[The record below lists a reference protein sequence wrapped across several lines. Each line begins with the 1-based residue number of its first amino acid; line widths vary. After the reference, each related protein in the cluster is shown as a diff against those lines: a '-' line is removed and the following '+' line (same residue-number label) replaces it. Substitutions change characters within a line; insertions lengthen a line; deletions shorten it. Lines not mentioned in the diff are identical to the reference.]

1 MIARPLLPDDV
12 PAAAAAAVAALPAP
26 PDQAA
31 GRVEY
36 MERRIGHM
44 QRTDPAGAHVA
55 VDEDGTV
62 VGVGLAI
69 VRDGVWGLS
78 LLGVLPDRHAR
89 GAGRALLRACLETAE
104 DAPRGQLI
112 LSSTDPKAMRLYA
125 RAGFRL
131 LPCVA
136 LAGILDR
143 DRIPLG
149 LASTPS
155 DDFERAVQVG
165 RAVRG
170 GAYDAEDLRVLRP
183 DSRLL
188 VCGDRGFAVHS
199 DGTVK
204 LLCATDEEAATDL
217 LWSCFAAATPG
228 ATVGVD
234 FITAGQD
241 WAIQTGLA
249 AGLLLSPDGPVF
261 ARGELGPLR
270 PWLPS
275 GALL

>member
-1 MIARPLLPDDV
+1 MITRPLAPEDV

-31 GRVEY
+31 GRVAC
-36 MERRIGHM
+36 MERRIAHM
-44 QRTDPAGAHVA
+44 QRTDPGGAHVA
-55 VDEDGTV
+55 LDGDGSV

-69 VRDGVWGLS
+69 VRDGIWGLS

-89 GAGRALLRACLETAE
+89 GAGRALLRACLQTA
-104 DAPRGQLI
+104 AGTRGQLI

-155 DDFERAVQVG
+155 QDYERAVTVG

-170 GAYDAEDLRVLRP
+170 GAYDAHDLRVLRP
-183 DSRLL
+183 DSGLL
-188 VCGDRGFAVHS
+188 VCGDRGFAVHA

-241 WAIQTGLA
+241 WAIQTGLE

-261 ARGELGPLR
+261 ARGTLGPLR

>member
-1 MIARPLLPDDV
+1 VIARPLLPEDV

-26 PDQAA
+26 PDQAR
-31 GRVEY
+31 GRVDY
-36 MERRIGHM
+36 MERRIAHL
-44 QRTDPAGAHVA
+44 QRTDPDGAQVA
-55 VDEDGTV
+55 VDEDGNV

-89 GAGRALLRACLETAE
+89 GAGRAMLRACLQTAV
-104 DAPRGQLI
+104 DARGALI

-149 LASTPS
+149 LASVPS
-155 DDFERAVQVG
+155 DDIERAVTVG

-170 GAYDAEDLRVLRP
+170 GAYSAEDLRVLRP
-183 DSRLL
+183 DSALL

-234 FITAGQD
+234 FLTAGQD
-241 WAIQTGLA
+241 WAIQTGLE

-270 PWLPS
+270 PWVPS